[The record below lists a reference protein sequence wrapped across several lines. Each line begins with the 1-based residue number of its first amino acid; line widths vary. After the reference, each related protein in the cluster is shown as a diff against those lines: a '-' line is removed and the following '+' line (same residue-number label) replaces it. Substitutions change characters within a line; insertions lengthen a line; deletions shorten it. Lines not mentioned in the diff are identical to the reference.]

1 MSKKTRE
8 TLNVGDKVL
17 NNRYEVL
24 KVIHAKGMSAV
35 YLVQDGNLN
44 KQWCLKEIR
53 KSSAGRN
60 NVEYDALI
68 QEANIMKG
76 LNHPSIPRITTIEEE
91 GDSVFIVMDYVDG
104 MSIKSWLNK
113 KGKISQ
119 DVAVVWVKQ
128 ITQVLVY
135 LHNRKQPIFYRD
147 MKPDNVMIQ
156 GDGNIKVLDFGISV
170 VIKAKGQVI
179 EKALGTKGYAAPE
192 QSKKGMVCDLR
203 SDIYALGKTMYYM
216 LTGINPSQVPKE
228 KLKPIREIDSSISP
242 GLELVVNKCVKEDP
256 NERYQSCEE
265 LLYDLQVYKT
275 LDVSRRKKM
284 KSKVVTVMALMGTSI
299 ALMAGSF
306 IPLFMYNHEKVEYYN
321 QALIAAEQSGRVSD
335 YLDVLEINSEGIEP
349 YFGLINAI
357 KTDGIF
363 SKDEEKELLGYMNP
377 RLSLLKEDPRYG
389 ELAYNMG
396 KLYWFYYDNTSNE
409 GILTSVKWFDDSV
422 KAEYE
427 AKLSNVYYQL
437 GSFERNIAVSI
448 TEASDGGMYK
458 VYWNNL
464 RLAREEDTGELILLQ
479 LNKAIANCIS
489 SYTYSLYRDGISYEE
504 IQGEVEQL
512 KTFLSSY
519 KPSIDKAQSMYD
531 SLKETVGSLDVKIRA
546 IYGEGVE

>member
-91 GDSVFIVMDYVDG
+91 GDSVFIIMDYVDG

-156 GDGNIKVLDFGISV
+156 G
-170 VIKAKGQVI
+170 
-179 EKALGTKGYAAPE
+179 
-192 QSKKGMVCDLR
+192 
-203 SDIYALGKTMYYM
+203 
-216 LTGINPSQVPKE
+216 
-228 KLKPIREIDSSISP
+228 EI
-242 GLELVVNKCVKEDP
+242 
-256 NERYQSCEE
+256 
-265 LLYDLQVYKT
+265 
-275 LDVSRRKKM
+275 
-284 KSKVVTVMALMGTSI
+284 
-299 ALMAGSF
+299 
-306 IPLFMYNHEKVEYYN
+306 
-321 QALIAAEQSGRVSD
+321 GRAHV
-335 YLDVLEINSEGIEP
+335 
-349 YFGLINAI
+349 
-357 KTDGIF
+357 
-363 SKDEEKELLGYMNP
+363 
-377 RLSLLKEDPRYG
+377 
-389 ELAYNMG
+389 
-396 KLYWFYYDNTSNE
+396 
-409 GILTSVKWFDDSV
+409 
-422 KAEYE
+422 
-427 AKLSNVYYQL
+427 
-437 GSFERNIAVSI
+437 
-448 TEASDGGMYK
+448 
-458 VYWNNL
+458 
-464 RLAREEDTGELILLQ
+464 
-479 LNKAIANCIS
+479 
-489 SYTYSLYRDGISYEE
+489 
-504 IQGEVEQL
+504 
-512 KTFLSSY
+512 
-519 KPSIDKAQSMYD
+519 
-531 SLKETVGSLDVKIRA
+531 
-546 IYGEGVE
+546 

>member
-170 VIKAKGQVI
+170 VIKAKCQVI